1 MTQPPAEKTIYLALR
16 AATRSGLHTAPSTA
30 RGIAVEIDGREFSI
44 APGVIEQIVSDTSPT
59 DISRH
64 VETLRQQRMEDLAL
78 DPAGTTKL
86 RYTLAL
92 GIGPARL
99 LTTADRQLALSRTY
113 FVQSRLRVL
122 TGTHRYLDRYT
133 DLPRGE
139 RESLLGHLAATVL
152 AEFKRPHYVDRPSS
166 TIIGD
171 EGFDTIDYVDQHVIP
186 TQPGRRRTVTRT
198 RRIRANRD
206 GVTEFRRSYFV
217 TQTRSADPLPHI
229 LGAGSFRVEHKRPH
243 AEANGLEGYKYDVVV
258 AFPSMKPGEERTLQ
272 WIVDVD
278 QPELERKRRGTQTV
292 TLTSV
297 APIGHALISVRLDP
311 ALPVAASSTIDG
323 RNPHDIDLPGP
334 QDGAPVIFDGYGEAE
349 WTHLLPGLA
358 YGLRWRWQ

>member
-1 MTQPPAEKTIYLALR
+1 MTEPLAEKTINLALK

-30 RGIAVEIDGREFSI
+30 RGVAVEIDGREFSI

-92 GIGPARL
+92 GVGPARL

-113 FVQSRLRVL
+113 FAQSRLRVL
-122 TGTHRYLDRYT
+122 TGANRYLDKYT

-139 RESLLGHLAATVL
+139 RESLLWHLAETVL
-152 AEFKRPHYVDRPSS
+152 AEFKRPQYVDRPSS
-166 TIIGD
+166 TVSGD

-186 TQPGRRRTVTRT
+186 TQRGRRRTVTRT

-217 TQTRSADPLPHI
+217 TQTRSADPLPHM

-278 QPELERKRRGTQTV
+278 QPELERERRGTQTV

-297 APIGHALISVRLDP
+297 APIDHALISVRLDP

-323 RNPHDIDLPGP
+323 ISPHDVDLVGH
-334 QDGAPVIFDGYGEAE
+334 DGGSTIVIDGYVQAE
-349 WTHLLPGLA
+349 WTRVQPGLT
-358 YGLRWRWQ
+358 YGIAWCW